1 MLRNSVVYN
10 DGARMKVISTKR
22 MEWLLLVTARQ
33 LVGYE
38 GVETRTP
45 RQKTRKGKKTILGNG
60 LGVEGTAS
68 IDTSG
73 IHNSAR
79 EAMIKWMSKKK
90 ILKTADE
97 NKRLKRQVKVVDYI
111 SSL

>member
-1 MLRNSVVYN
+1 MS
-10 DGARMKVISTKR
+10 KR
-22 MEWLLLVTARQ
+22 ERQ
-33 LVGYE
+33 D
-38 GVETRTP
+38 
-45 RQKTRKGKKTILGNG
+45 RKRGREKKTILDNG

-90 ILKTADE
+90 ILKTAHE
-97 NKRLKRQVKVVDYI
+97 NKR
-111 SSL
+111 